1 MKKIISTFLFL
12 AILSSFFTFDTVAVN
27 EKEPVPTVLSFALTT
42 DFDNI
47 ETNGND
53 NTRVSGLISAYALS
67 LEKTGTTLK
76 IYGQTL
82 CTQEV
87 VKCGFKNLVIQ
98 RRASSSDSWKDY
110 YDYGNVYVDVSMA
123 NLSTTLSVASGY
135 QYRISCKHYAKK
147 SLFVTQS
154 ISNTSNTVT
163 VA

>member
-1 MKKIISTFLFL
+1 MKKTVSVFLSIVLIIACFNFST
-12 AILSSFFTFDTVAVN
+12 AAVD
-27 EKEPVPTVLSFALTT
+27 EKEVAPVVLSFSLTT
-42 DFDNI
+42 EADIF
-47 ETNGND
+47 ETDGSNA
-53 NTRVSGLISAYALS
+53 RVNGLITSYGLS

-76 IYGQTL
+76 IYGQTYAAPD
-82 CTQEV
+82 V

-98 RRASSSDSWKDY
+98 RRTSSSDSWKDY
-110 YDYGNVYVDVSMA
+110 YDYGDVYANGSAA
-123 NLSTTLSVASGY
+123 NLSTTLSVATGY